1 MQRREEMVSTVQQE
15 DAWVDAERDYKLGLR
30 AGKLVCQ
37 NPKGKSLASVPK
49 WLKETETAE
58 SLLALADWLAEH
70 ELECLHTVERWMLR
84 SLSIPRAVVTEI
96 WADSAWRDCIEN
108 MVVVPV
114 AAGGAFDL
122 ENAGLLKD
130 VDAKR
135 GLGVIDLDGETQWI
149 KTDAFGVPHPIL
161 IGDLEELRE
170 LAGDLGIR
178 QAIDQLYRPIHQ
190 PTQEQLELTSINDFS
205 GGHFEQLNFATSHC
219 RRLGYPVRGGYA
231 TCRIWENNALIE
243 ARYFIGD
250 EYPESPTWTGG
261 LVFVDESQQPQKI
274 NSIGPVTFS
283 EGVRMASEIYAKR
296 KVDATEEDQ

>member
-1 MQRREEMVSTVQQE
+1 MTSTVQE

-49 WLKETETAE
+49 WLKETDTAE

-149 KTDAFGVPHPIL
+149 KTDSFGVPHPIL

-219 RRLGYPVRGGYA
+219 RRLPDLGKQRPDRGSVFHRR
-231 TCRIWENNALIE
+231 RIPRITNLDGRI
-243 ARYFIGD
+243 
-250 EYPESPTWTGG
+250 
-261 LVFVDESQQPQKI
+261 
-274 NSIGPVTFS
+274 
-283 EGVRMASEIYAKR
+283 GVRRRESAAAENQFDRSGHVQR
-296 KVDATEEDQ
+296 RRSHGLGDLRQT